1 MSKLAKG
8 LLTLL
13 IGRERF
19 SVKEWK
25 RSQHSSNQTRRM
37 WRESDSNESTGIATE
52 RDERSMSDCVSA
64 NASLCSSVPTKA
76 ARSARRST

>member
-13 IGRERF
+13 IGRERV

-37 WRESDSNESTGIATE
+37 WRESDSKQEATSTWPWRSRDQSTTSRTDVRIATRE
-52 RDERSMSDCVSA
+52 SCD
-64 NASLCSSVPTKA
+64 PPA
-76 ARSARRST
+76 APS

>member
-25 RSQHSSNQTRRM
+25 RSQHSSNQMRR
-37 WRESDSNESTGIATE
+37 NVAQLA
-52 RDERSMSDCVSA
+52 RSK
-64 NASLCSSVPTKA
+64 TKA
-76 ARSARRST
+76 VKSDIVVVAACVASYC